1 MYLTREEDNDLSART
16 SERKRSDLY
25 NRAKYINTIKPNMYI
40 SIHLNA
46 TTSSSW
52 KGLQVFYNK
61 NNEENKVI
69 AETITNNLKNNIN
82 NIREVKEENKYYMY
96 KYIKYPG
103 VLIEAGFISNPDENY
118 LLRQEEYQN
127 KLIILIADAI
137 EKYYQKSQKYFSKNQ
152 KKYILIIGDGMQKIY
167 LIYDEYN
174 PPVECD
180 YGFIKEM
187 IYLGFLYPLK
197 KRNYKMFYIMLLTEV
212 AVSSLIMAF
221 IPFKVGIITCILML
235 LLTNILFAGNY
246 NMIVIEEL
254 LKEGYIPMDHNS
266 SELLIKKGIY
276 FKLQ

>member
-1 MYLTREEDNDLSART
+1 MNKYKLLILICFFLLTISLPNVTASINNLNLLGKIIVLDAGHGGTDSGAKNGKIVEKELNLLLVKKIEKELISRGATVYLTREEDNDLSART

-137 EKYYQKSQKYFSKNQ
+137 EKYYQK
-152 KKYILIIGDGMQKIY
+152 
-167 LIYDEYN
+167 
-174 PPVECD
+174 
-180 YGFIKEM
+180 
-187 IYLGFLYPLK
+187 
-197 KRNYKMFYIMLLTEV
+197 
-212 AVSSLIMAF
+212 
-221 IPFKVGIITCILML
+221 
-235 LLTNILFAGNY
+235 
-246 NMIVIEEL
+246 
-254 LKEGYIPMDHNS
+254 
-266 SELLIKKGIY
+266 
-276 FKLQ
+276 

>member
-1 MYLTREEDNDLSART
+1 MNKYKLLILICFFLLTISLPNVTASINNLNLLGKIIILYAGHGGTDSGEKNGKIVEKELNLLLVKKLEKELISRGATVYLTREEDNDLSART

-69 AETITNNLKNNIN
+69 AETITNNIKNNIN

-137 EKYYQKSQKYFSKNQ
+137 EKYYQK
-152 KKYILIIGDGMQKIY
+152 
-167 LIYDEYN
+167 
-174 PPVECD
+174 
-180 YGFIKEM
+180 
-187 IYLGFLYPLK
+187 
-197 KRNYKMFYIMLLTEV
+197 
-212 AVSSLIMAF
+212 
-221 IPFKVGIITCILML
+221 
-235 LLTNILFAGNY
+235 
-246 NMIVIEEL
+246 
-254 LKEGYIPMDHNS
+254 
-266 SELLIKKGIY
+266 
-276 FKLQ
+276 

>member
-1 MYLTREEDNDLSART
+1 MNKYKLLILICFFLLTISLPNVTASINNLNLLGKIIVLDAGHGGNDSGAKNGKIVEKELNLLLVKKLEKELISRGATVYLTREEDNDLSART

-127 KLIILIADAI
+127 KLITLIADAI
-137 EKYYQKSQKYFSKNQ
+137 EKYYQK
-152 KKYILIIGDGMQKIY
+152 
-167 LIYDEYN
+167 
-174 PPVECD
+174 
-180 YGFIKEM
+180 
-187 IYLGFLYPLK
+187 
-197 KRNYKMFYIMLLTEV
+197 
-212 AVSSLIMAF
+212 
-221 IPFKVGIITCILML
+221 
-235 LLTNILFAGNY
+235 
-246 NMIVIEEL
+246 
-254 LKEGYIPMDHNS
+254 
-266 SELLIKKGIY
+266 
-276 FKLQ
+276 

>member
-1 MYLTREEDNDLSART
+1 
-16 SERKRSDLY
+16 
-25 NRAKYINTIKPNMYI
+25 MYI

-69 AETITNNLKNNIN
+69 AEIITNNLKNNIN

-137 EKYYQKSQKYFSKNQ
+137 EKYYQK
-152 KKYILIIGDGMQKIY
+152 
-167 LIYDEYN
+167 
-174 PPVECD
+174 
-180 YGFIKEM
+180 
-187 IYLGFLYPLK
+187 
-197 KRNYKMFYIMLLTEV
+197 
-212 AVSSLIMAF
+212 
-221 IPFKVGIITCILML
+221 
-235 LLTNILFAGNY
+235 
-246 NMIVIEEL
+246 
-254 LKEGYIPMDHNS
+254 
-266 SELLIKKGIY
+266 
-276 FKLQ
+276 

>member
-1 MYLTREEDNDLSART
+1 
-16 SERKRSDLY
+16 
-25 NRAKYINTIKPNMYI
+25 MYI

-103 VLIEAGFISNPDENY
+103 VIIEAGFISNPDENY

-137 EKYYQKSQKYFSKNQ
+137 EKYYQK
-152 KKYILIIGDGMQKIY
+152 
-167 LIYDEYN
+167 
-174 PPVECD
+174 
-180 YGFIKEM
+180 
-187 IYLGFLYPLK
+187 
-197 KRNYKMFYIMLLTEV
+197 
-212 AVSSLIMAF
+212 
-221 IPFKVGIITCILML
+221 
-235 LLTNILFAGNY
+235 
-246 NMIVIEEL
+246 
-254 LKEGYIPMDHNS
+254 
-266 SELLIKKGIY
+266 
-276 FKLQ
+276 

>member
-1 MYLTREEDNDLSART
+1 MNKYKLLILICFFLLTISLPNVTASINNLNLLGKIIVLEAGHGGTDSGAKNGKIVEKELNLLLVKKLEKELISRGATVYLTREEDNDLSART

-137 EKYYQKSQKYFSKNQ
+137 EKYYQK
-152 KKYILIIGDGMQKIY
+152 
-167 LIYDEYN
+167 
-174 PPVECD
+174 
-180 YGFIKEM
+180 
-187 IYLGFLYPLK
+187 
-197 KRNYKMFYIMLLTEV
+197 
-212 AVSSLIMAF
+212 
-221 IPFKVGIITCILML
+221 
-235 LLTNILFAGNY
+235 
-246 NMIVIEEL
+246 
-254 LKEGYIPMDHNS
+254 
-266 SELLIKKGIY
+266 
-276 FKLQ
+276 